1 MECDSTTPAV
11 ILVIE
16 DNPFVREMICDWL
29 QRAGYRALAAS
40 NERGAARILEH
51 RSVDLAIVDLDIH
64 RGEGL
69 SLVRSVE
76 SKLGGAGLI
85 FLSRAV
91 NQEEALPAV
100 PPESAV
106 VGLGK
111 PYSLYVLEQ
120 VVRTA
125 LARRRMAPTPTRESE
140 PAERRRC
147 DGRC

>member
-1 MECDSTTPAV
+1 MQSDSTTPAV

-29 QRAGYRALAAS
+29 RRVGYRALAAS
-40 NERGAARILEH
+40 SERGAARILEH
-51 RSVDLAIVDLDIH
+51 RPVDLAIIDLDIH

-76 SKLGGAGLI
+76 GKLGGAGLV
-85 FLSRAV
+85 FLSRAA
-91 NQEEALPAV
+91 NQDEARHAV
-100 PPESAV
+100 PAESAV

-120 VVRTA
+120 VVRAA
-125 LARRRMAPTPTRESE
+125 LARAGSVSAATRKSE
-140 PAERRRC
+140 RAERSCC
-147 DGRC
+147 DGHC

>member
-1 MECDSTTPAV
+1 MQSDSTTPAA

-29 QRAGYRALAAS
+29 RRVGYRALAAS
-40 NERGAARILEH
+40 SERGAARILEH
-51 RSVDLAIVDLDIH
+51 RPVDLAVIDLDIH

-69 SLVRSVE
+69 SLVRSVQG
-76 SKLGGAGLI
+76 KLGGAGLI
-85 FLSRAV
+85 FLSRAA
-91 NQEEALPAV
+91 NEEEALHAV
-100 PPESAV
+100 PSESAV

-120 VVRTA
+120 VVRAA
-125 LARRRMAPTPTRESE
+125 LARRGTLPASTQQSE
-140 PAERRRC
+140 RAERRCC

>member
-1 MECDSTTPAV
+1 MQPDSTTPAV

-40 NERGAARILEH
+40 SERGAARILEH

-76 SKLGGAGLI
+76 SKLGGASLI
-85 FLSRAV
+85 FLSGAV
-91 NQEEALPAV
+91 NYEDALHMV

-106 VGLGK
+106 VGMGK

-120 VVRTA
+120 VVRAA
-125 LARRRMAPTPTRESE
+125 LARRGTVPAPVGEAD
-140 PAERRRC
+140 PAKYSGYHGT
-147 DGRC
+147 D